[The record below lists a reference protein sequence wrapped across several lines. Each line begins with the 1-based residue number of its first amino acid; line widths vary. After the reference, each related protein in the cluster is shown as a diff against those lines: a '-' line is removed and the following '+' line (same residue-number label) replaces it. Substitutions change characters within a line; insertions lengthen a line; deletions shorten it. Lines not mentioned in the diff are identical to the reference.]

1 MITFLH
7 GRLVEA
13 LPSLIV
19 VEVNGVGYEVHV
31 PLSTFDRLPSTGSEV
46 QILTHFAV
54 REDAHILYGFL
65 TATERDLFRL
75 LINTVSGIGPR
86 IALSILSSLSVSAFR
101 SAVAAGD
108 FKALSA
114 VNGVGKKTAE
124 RIVVE
129 LKDKLI
135 ALGGPGA
142 LPSHPLNR
150 SMQEIDTRI
159 SDAVSALMA
168 LGVKPQEAT
177 DTVRASLQMLG
188 NDATTDQI
196 IRASLRRNG

>member
-129 LKDKLI
+129 LKDKLM
-135 ALGGPGA
+135 ALGGSGA

>member
-19 VEVNGVGYEVHV
+19 VEVNGVGYEVLV

-46 QILTHFAV
+46 QILTHLAV

-65 TATERDLFRL
+65 TAAERDLFRL

-135 ALGGPGA
+135 SLGGSGTF
-142 LPSHPLNR
+142 PSHTLNR
-150 SMQEIDTRI
+150 LSQETDTRI

-196 IRASLRRNG
+196 IRASLRHNG

>member
-19 VEVNGVGYEVHV
+19 VEVNGVGYEIHV

-135 ALGGPGA
+135 ALGGSGA

-150 SMQEIDTRI
+150 SIQEIDTRT

>member
-135 ALGGPGA
+135 ALGGSGA

>member
-135 ALGGPGA
+135 ALGGSGA

-188 NDATTDQI
+188 NDASTDQI

>member
-65 TATERDLFRL
+65 TVTERDLFRL

-135 ALGGPGA
+135 ALGGSGA

-150 SMQEIDTRI
+150 SIQEIDTRT

>member
-1 MITFLH
+1 VITFLH

-19 VEVNGVGYEVHV
+19 VEVNGVGYEIHV

-65 TATERDLFRL
+65 TVTERDLFRL

-135 ALGGPGA
+135 ALGGSGA

-150 SMQEIDTRI
+150 SIQEIDTRT

>member
-129 LKDKLI
+129 LKDKLN
-135 ALGGPGA
+135 ALGGSGA